1 MTNRMIRFVMMDYM
15 VYEDV
20 YRYMLMQIYYA
31 DDQILFL
38 SGGSIDTGVKKRTMM
53 HDYLL
58 ILYPFYYIVE
68 NGVS

>member
-1 MTNRMIRFVMMDYM
+1 
-15 VYEDV
+15 
-20 YRYMLMQIYYA
+20 MQAMYA
-31 DDQILFL
+31 DDQMIFL
-38 SGGSIDTGVKKRTMM
+38 AGGSSDTGVKKRTMM

>member
-38 SGGSIDTGVKKRTMM
+38 AGGSIDTGVKKRTMM
-53 HDYLL
+53 HDYLR